1 MDSIL
6 VVVQIFALV
15 CLSVLCIFLI
25 SLLARFKTFLTGV
38 EKDLKEISA
47 KAIPVFENLE
57 IITEKVKSVTESI
70 DSQVEL
76 VRHSINSIKEIT
88 DNIANFERRVQ
99 ARIEE
104 PVLET
109 VSILA
114 AFLKGIRTFVDRMR
128 G

>member
-6 VVVQIFALV
+6 VAVQIFALV

-25 SLLARFKTFLTGV
+25 SLLARLKTFLTGV
-38 EKDLKEISA
+38 ERDLKEIST

-99 ARIEE
+99 ERIEE

-114 AFLKGIRTFVDRMR
+114 AFFKGIRAFVDRMR